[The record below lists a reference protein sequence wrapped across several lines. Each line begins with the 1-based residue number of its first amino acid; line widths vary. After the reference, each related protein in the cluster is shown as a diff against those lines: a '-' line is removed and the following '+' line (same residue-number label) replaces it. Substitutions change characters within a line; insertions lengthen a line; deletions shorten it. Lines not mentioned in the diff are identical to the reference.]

1 MIVAMICRYR
11 AELKVVCVF
20 VSIRRCYCM
29 IVAMICCYR
38 AVMKASCD
46 PYTEQKTLCL
56 TLSNYLR
63 RHYGIVTPPTSTDD
77 ADQHPAVP
85 MSVSPG
91 ICRVYSRVT

>member
-38 AVMKASCD
+38 AELKVVRVFVSI
-46 PYTEQKTLCL
+46 
-56 TLSNYLR
+56 R
-63 RHYGIVTPPTSTDD
+63 R
-77 ADQHPAVP
+77 
-85 MSVSPG
+85 
-91 ICRVYSRVT
+91 C